1 MVVKSN
7 DLEILMITVCLDWN
21 CIIELEE
28 ERKYAPA
35 LQQIREWYKQGKIAL
50 CIAGPSRLEN
60 HRSKNRGVYNEQ
72 EWTEKLRNV
81 GLDGIELCPAGPRFR
96 SYPGLDAILIREIH
110 NRLFPEV
117 PFSLQDYAALKKVE
131 LPEPRVFYS
140 FPQSLQEEFEQE
152 TPEQRKLRR
161 KWNNRKNDALS
172 LHAFATWGTPDDVF
186 VSTDIDDV
194 IKKRELLKAPYHI
207 MVKEPADVVVHGE
220 PMRILQEN
228 LKEIPGHIVFLG
240 HIMDPFEAENYLRD
254 QLEDHSD
261 K

>member
-1 MVVKSN
+1 
-7 DLEILMITVCLDWN
+7 MITACLDWN
-21 CIIELEE
+21 CIITLEIIAPEE
-28 ERKYAPA
+28 ERKYALA
-35 LQQIREWYKQGKIAL
+35 IQQIREWYKQRKIAL

-60 HRSKNRGVYNEQ
+60 HSAKNRGVYNEQ

-81 GLDGIELCPAGPRFR
+81 GLDGIELRPAGPRFR
-96 SYPGLDAILIREIH
+96 SYPGLDLILIREIH
-110 NRLFPEV
+110 NRVFPDV

-172 LHAFATWGTPDDVF
+172 LHAFATWATSEDVF
-186 VSTDIDDV
+186 VSADTGDV
-194 IKKRELLKAPYHI
+194 IKKRELLKAPYQVR
-207 MVKEPADVVVHGE
+207 VKEPADVVVHGE
-220 PMRILQEN
+220 PMRILREK
-228 LKEIPGHIVFLG
+228 LIEIPGHIVILG
-240 HIMDPFEAENYLRD
+240 HIMDPFEAEKYLRD
-254 QLEDHSD
+254 RLEDHSD

>member
-1 MVVKSN
+1 
-7 DLEILMITVCLDWN
+7 MITVCFDWN

-28 ERKYAPA
+28 ERDYAPA

-60 HRSKNRGVYNEQ
+60 HRSKDRGVYNEQ
-72 EWTEKLRNV
+72 EWNEKLRNV
-81 GLDGIELCPAGPRFR
+81 GLEGIELRPAGPRFLN
-96 SYPGLDAILIREIH
+96 YPGLDPILIREIH
-110 NRLFPEV
+110 NRLFSDV
-117 PFSLQDYAALKKVE
+117 PFSFQEYAALKKVE

-161 KWNNRKNDALS
+161 NWNNRKNDALS

-194 IKKRELLKAPYHI
+194 IGKRELLKAPYQV
-207 MVKEPADVVVHGE
+207 MVAEPADVVIHGE
-220 PMRILQEN
+220 PMRILQEK
-228 LKEIPGHIVFLG
+228 LIEIPGHIVFLG
-240 HIMDPFEAENYLRD
+240 QILDPQEAVKYLQERST
-254 QLEDHSD
+254 LRLTL
-261 K
+261 